1 MKLNIT
7 NKYLILR
14 EKQKYIKDKI
24 YFSYRKIGYIVRN
37 YCSKSKDASVVQ
49 TAYKKKLNIISQ
61 DCNSESIYK
70 EGDYNRD
77 NNWNLLPSLGSE
89 EVILENKARQA

>member
-37 YCSKSKDASVVQ
+37 YCSKSKDASVV
-49 TAYKKKLNIISQ
+49 
-61 DCNSESIYK
+61 
-70 EGDYNRD
+70 
-77 NNWNLLPSLGSE
+77 
-89 EVILENKARQA
+89 